1 MNNSAYVIASLR
13 LSNISLQV
21 PKPLRVGPWSRLG
34 MSYLFIVVYSVCMGL
49 AWWRTQPM
57 QSVDLEYDAVGSP
70 LWYYNVVGFMW
81 TTYIS
86 IAVFLGPVGL
96 KAWATFTMWSWTF
109 LNLRYGL
116 SVLAPLTSKGALLL
130 SFLEY
135 SRFPTLILAT
145 VTFIM
150 FNFVIA
156 PFIYFFGMK
165 TAKKKANFVKFMTSF
180 RLMQLHV
187 FNVFLAIGNCVI
199 ASPSRKLNVGDFF
212 MSLLVVLV
220 YLLFYLLVLD
230 RIGVHLYPV
239 LSPRTP
245 WLILPLT
252 FLICS
257 FIGGFHFWN
266 EILTRG
272 EWRERFV

>member
-1 MNNSAYVIASLR
+1 MIDSPYTIVCSR
-13 LSNISLQV
+13 PSNISLQV
-21 PKPLRVGPWSRLG
+21 PESLRVGPWSRLG
-34 MSYLFIVVYSVCMGL
+34 MSYLFIVLCSVCMGL
-49 AWWRTQPM
+49 AWWRTQPI
-57 QSVDLEYDAVGSP
+57 QSMDLEYDAVGTT
-70 LWYYNVVGFMW
+70 LWYYNVVGFIW
-81 TTYIS
+81 TTHVS
-86 IAVFLGPVGL
+86 MAVFLGPVGL

-116 SVLAPLTSKGALLL
+116 SALAPLTSKGAMLL

-145 VTFIM
+145 VTFVM

-165 TAKKKANFVKFMTSF
+165 TPQKKANFLKFMTSF
-180 RLMQLHV
+180 RLMQLHG
-187 FNVFLAIGNCVI
+187 FNIFLAIGNCVV
-199 ASPSRKLNVGDFF
+199 ASPSRELNVGDFF
-212 MSLLVVLV
+212 MSLLVVLL

-252 FLICS
+252 FLICT
-257 FIGGFHFWN
+257 FIGGFFFWN
-266 EILTRG
+266 EILSKG
-272 EWRERFV
+272 EWRKRFV